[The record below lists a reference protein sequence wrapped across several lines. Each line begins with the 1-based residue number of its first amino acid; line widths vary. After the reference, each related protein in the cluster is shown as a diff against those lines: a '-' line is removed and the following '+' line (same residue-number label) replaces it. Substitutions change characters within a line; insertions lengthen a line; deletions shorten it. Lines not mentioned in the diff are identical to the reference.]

1 MTSLRSVLAVIFVL
15 AMGVSAQAQIVPRA
29 NVPAGDASP
38 TGGSFSVHFPI
49 AFSDVEMKA
58 EENGSPTAI
67 VYMLTGVNDGGT
79 RFSATETPFAGL
91 QPKPMEEFME
101 STKLRH
107 GAVVSDMQRDSSGGV
122 ERLSFAL
129 TAPEGGYY
137 FRMIRAGERQYML
150 VVQFPE
156 EQRDVATGMKDGFFN
171 SFKITGG
178 NVPAAAGK

>member
-1 MTSLRSVLAVIFVL
+1 
-15 AMGVSAQAQIVPRA
+15 
-29 NVPAGDASP
+29 
-38 TGGSFSVHFPI
+38 
-49 AFSDVEMKA
+49 
-58 EENGSPTAI
+58 
-67 VYMLTGVNDGGT
+67 
-79 RFSATETPFAGL
+79 
-91 QPKPMEEFME
+91 ME

>member
-79 RFSATETPFAGL
+79 RFSATENSVRRASAEADG
-91 QPKPMEEFME
+91 
-101 STKLRH
+101 RIH
-107 GAVVSDMQRDSSGGV
+107 GKHEIAAWR
-122 ERLSFAL
+122 RCF
-129 TAPEGGYY
+129 GY
-137 FRMIRAGERQYML
+137 
-150 VVQFPE
+150 
-156 EQRDVATGMKDGFFN
+156 
-171 SFKITGG
+171 
-178 NVPAAAGK
+178 AAR